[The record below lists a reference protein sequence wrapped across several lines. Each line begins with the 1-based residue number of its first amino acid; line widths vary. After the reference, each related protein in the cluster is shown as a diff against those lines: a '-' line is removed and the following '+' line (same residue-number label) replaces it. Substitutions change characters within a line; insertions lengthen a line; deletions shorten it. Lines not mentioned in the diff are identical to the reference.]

1 MEDEC
6 KMDKLKKILP
16 FIVPPLAVILIMGFA
31 FYRHDLYPFGDG
43 TVSWCDMSQQ
53 VIPLLTDFKD
63 ILSGKDGIFLNF
75 HNAGGMNLWGVFF
88 FFIASP
94 YTLLVLLADK
104 ADVIYLVNIMTVLK
118 LMTAAVT
125 AQIYFRTCQKKLSPY
140 ISSVLSIIY
149 AFCGYGMFYYQNN
162 IWLDMMYLFPLLMV
176 AFKELFEKKRIIP
189 YTVMLTLMMIV
200 NYYISYMIVIF
211 ILLFMA
217 VCCWRYRKEE
227 KYKDVPCRFI
237 IGSLLG
243 ALLSAVVWIPCFLQF
258 LSSGRSKSVIMQIE
272 SADFFSNYQTTF
284 CLLLSTASV
293 AVIVLVFLLD
303 GKKRSKRL
311 NTDLIMLFL
320 MLIPI
325 IIEPANLMWHTGSY
339 MSFPCR
345 YAFITIFF
353 ALICAGYFL
362 SSENAIAKEKKNCDH
377 FIIFLILAALIYGFY
392 RFSEGFVENNRDGM
406 AKYTKSLWQDST
418 AFELWLEFFVVAAV
432 FYTIITL
439 LHKKGWISKKVFALF
454 LAMFVAAE
462 SYANVNVY
470 MITPDMNYPERSY
483 YHHNIMDLSDR
494 IEDNDGFYRV
504 KTSSKLFEVNLVGSM
519 GYNSLSHY
527 TSLTSRDYMYMMKQL
542 GYSSYW
548 MEVGSYGG
556 TELTDAL
563 LSVKYLIEKN
573 GGITNNADSVYSNSV
588 YEIVPTE
595 YYLPLGIVTDADL
608 SGSEELSTGTRSDVQ
623 KKLFEQL
630 FGGNGDELITDY
642 EYDSIYGIQDDSVM
656 SPSFTFNSSSDFSY
670 MDYEIKVTDK
680 QTLYFDCFDKLS
692 NNLAESINGSFMV
705 TVNGRS
711 IQTDYPSQSSNGL
724 LKLGEFEN
732 EEVNVRVTLNKNIT
746 NCRSYGVF
754 GLHHDVLQKALE
766 QVNTAGLTDN
776 DGKLS
781 GSVNAKA
788 GQKCVLQ
795 IPYQD
800 GLKIKVNGESVSYSK
815 VFGDL
820 VCFDL
825 QEGENSITV
834 TNVPK
839 GFYAGLALTILG
851 VALTVG
857 YFFIRKKLKFGELL
871 EMAGIVAVIG
881 AGVIVMILVYIAP
894 CILNIYS

>member
-16 FIVPPLAVILIMGFA
+16 FIVPPLAVMLIMGFA

-63 ILSGKDGIFLNF
+63 ILSGKDGMFLNF

-94 YTLLVLLADK
+94 YTLLVLLVDK

-140 ISSVLSIIY
+140 ISSVLSIVY

-200 NYYISYMIVIF
+200 NYYISYMIVVF

-258 LSSGRSKSVIMQIE
+258 LSSGRSKSVMQQIE

-353 ALICAGYFL
+353 ALMCAGYFL
-362 SSENAIAKEKKNCDH
+362 SSENAIAKEKKSCDH

-439 LHKKGWISKKVFALF
+439 LHKKGWIPKKIFALF

-556 TELTDAL
+556 TEFTDAL

-573 GGITNNADSVYSNSV
+573 GGITNNADSVYSNSI

-595 YYLPLGIVTDADL
+595 YYLPLGIVTNADL

-692 NNLAESINGSFMV
+692 NNLSESINGSFMV

>member
-140 ISSVLSIIY
+140 ISSVLSIVY

-377 FIIFLILAALIYGFY
+377 FIIFLMLAALIYGFY
-392 RFSEGFVENNRDGM
+392 RFSEGFVENSRDGM

>member
-16 FIVPPLAVILIMGFA
+16 FIVPPLAVMLIMGFA
-31 FYRHDLYPFGDG
+31 FYRNDLYPFGDG

-63 ILSGKDGIFLNF
+63 ILTGKDGIFLNF

-439 LHKKGWISKKVFALF
+439 LHKKGWISKKIFALF

-573 GGITNNADSVYSNSV
+573 GGITNNADSVYSNSI

-608 SGSEELSTGTRSDVQ
+608 SGSEELSAGTRSDVQ

-692 NNLAESINGSFMV
+692 NNLSESINGSFMV

-732 EEVNVRVTLNKNIT
+732 EEVNIRVTLNKNIT

-795 IPYQD
+795 IPYQE

>member
-16 FIVPPLAVILIMGFA
+16 FIVPPLAVMLIMGFA

-63 ILSGKDGIFLNF
+63 ILSGKDGMFLNF

-94 YTLLVLLADK
+94 YTLLVLLVDK

-140 ISSVLSIIY
+140 ISSVLSVVY

-200 NYYISYMIVIF
+200 NYYISYMIVVF

-406 AKYTKSLWQDST
+406 AKYTKSLWQDGT

-439 LHKKGWISKKVFALF
+439 LHKKGWISKKIFALF

-563 LSVKYLIEKN
+563 MSVKYLIEKN
-573 GGITNNADSVYSNSV
+573 DGITNNADSVYSNSI

-692 NNLAESINGSFMV
+692 NNLSESINGSFMV

-766 QVNTAGLTDN
+766 QMNTAGLTDN

-795 IPYQD
+795 IPYQE
-800 GLKIKVNGESVSYSK
+800 GLKIKVNGKSVSYNK

-825 QEGENSITV
+825 QEGENNITV

>member
-16 FIVPPLAVILIMGFA
+16 FIVPPLAVMLIMGFA

-63 ILSGKDGIFLNF
+63 ILSGKDGMFLNF

-94 YTLLVLLADK
+94 YTLLVLLVDK

-140 ISSVLSIIY
+140 ISSVLSVVY

-200 NYYISYMIVIF
+200 NYYISYMIVVF

-227 KYKDVPCRFI
+227 KYKDIPCRFI

-406 AKYTKSLWQDST
+406 AKYTKSLWQDGT

-439 LHKKGWISKKVFALF
+439 LHKKGWISKKIFALF

-563 LSVKYLIEKN
+563 MSVKYLIEKN
-573 GGITNNADSVYSNSV
+573 DGITNNADSVYSNGI

-595 YYLPLGIVTDADL
+595 YYLPLGIVTDTDL

-692 NNLAESINGSFMV
+692 NNLSESINGSFMV

-711 IQTDYPSQSSNGL
+711 IQNDYPSQSSNGL

-766 QVNTAGLTDN
+766 QMNTAGLTDN

-795 IPYQD
+795 IPYQE
-800 GLKIKVNGESVSYSK
+800 GLKIKVNGKSVSYSK

-825 QEGENSITV
+825 QEGENNITV

>member
-16 FIVPPLAVILIMGFA
+16 FIVPPLAVMLIMGFA
-31 FYRHDLYPFGDG
+31 FYRNDLYPFGDG

-140 ISSVLSIIY
+140 ISSVLSIVY

-454 LAMFVAAE
+454 LAMFVVAE

-573 GGITNNADSVYSNSV
+573 DGITNNADSVYSNSI

-630 FGGNGDELITDY
+630 FGGNGDELITEY

-692 NNLAESINGSFMV
+692 NNLSESINGSFMV

-795 IPYQD
+795 IPYQE

>member
-16 FIVPPLAVILIMGFA
+16 FIVPPLAVMLIMGFA

-63 ILSGKDGIFLNF
+63 ILSGKDGMFLNF

-94 YTLLVLLADK
+94 YTLLVLLVDK

-140 ISSVLSIIY
+140 ISSVLSIVY

-176 AFKELFEKKRIIP
+176 AFKELFDKKRIIP

-200 NYYISYMIVIF
+200 NYYISYMIVVF

-258 LSSGRSKSVIMQIE
+258 LSSGRSKSVMQQIE

-470 MITPDMNYPERSY
+470 MITPDMNYPGRSY

-573 GGITNNADSVYSNSV
+573 DGITNNADSVYSNSI

-692 NNLAESINGSFMV
+692 NNLSESINGSFMV

-795 IPYQD
+795 IPYQE

>member
-16 FIVPPLAVILIMGFA
+16 FIVPPLAVMLIMGFA
-31 FYRHDLYPFGDG
+31 FYRNDLYPFGDG

-140 ISSVLSIIY
+140 ISSVLSIVY

-439 LHKKGWISKKVFALF
+439 LHKKGWISKKIFALF

-573 GGITNNADSVYSNSV
+573 DGITNNADSVYSNSI
-588 YEIVPTE
+588 YDIVPTE

-608 SGSEELSTGTRSDVQ
+608 SGSEELSAGTRSDVQ

-732 EEVNVRVTLNKNIT
+732 EEVNIRVTLNKNIT

-781 GSVNAKA
+781 GSVNAKS

-795 IPYQD
+795 IPYQE

-881 AGVIVMILVYIAP
+881 SGVIVMILVYIAP

>member
-16 FIVPPLAVILIMGFA
+16 FIVPPLVVMLIMGFA
-31 FYRHDLYPFGDG
+31 FYRNDLYPFGDG

-125 AQIYFRTCQKKLSPY
+125 AQIYFRTCQKKLSTY
-140 ISSVLSIIY
+140 ISSVLSIVY

-439 LHKKGWISKKVFALF
+439 LHKKGWISKKIFALF

-573 GGITNNADSVYSNSV
+573 DGITNNADSVYSNSI
-588 YEIVPTE
+588 YDIVPTE

-692 NNLAESINGSFMV
+692 NNLSESINGSFMV

-795 IPYQD
+795 IPYQE

>member
-16 FIVPPLAVILIMGFA
+16 FIVPPLAVMLIMGFA
-31 FYRHDLYPFGDG
+31 FYRNDLYPFGDG

-63 ILSGKDGIFLNF
+63 ILTGKDGIFLNF

-140 ISSVLSIIY
+140 ISSVLSIVY

-439 LHKKGWISKKVFALF
+439 LHKKGWISKKIFALF

-573 GGITNNADSVYSNSV
+573 GGITNNADSVYSNSI

-692 NNLAESINGSFMV
+692 NNLSESINGSFMV

-795 IPYQD
+795 IPYQE

>member
-16 FIVPPLAVILIMGFA
+16 FIVPPLAVMLIMGFA

-63 ILSGKDGIFLNF
+63 ILSGKDGMFLNF

-94 YTLLVLLADK
+94 YTLLVLLVDK

-140 ISSVLSIIY
+140 ISSVLSIVY

-176 AFKELFEKKRIIP
+176 AFKELFDKKRIIP

-200 NYYISYMIVIF
+200 NYYISYMIVVF

-258 LSSGRSKSVIMQIE
+258 LSSGRSKSVMQQIE

-284 CLLLSTASV
+284 CLLFSTASV

-406 AKYTKSLWQDST
+406 AKYTKSLWQDGT

-573 GGITNNADSVYSNSV
+573 DGITTNADSVYSNSI

-692 NNLAESINGSFMV
+692 NNLSESINGSFMV

-795 IPYQD
+795 IPYQE

-825 QEGENSITV
+825 QEGKNSITV

>member
-16 FIVPPLAVILIMGFA
+16 FIVPPLAVMLIMGFA

-140 ISSVLSIIY
+140 ISSVLSIVY

-377 FIIFLILAALIYGFY
+377 FVIFLILAALIYGFY

-454 LAMFVAAE
+454 LAMFVVAE

-494 IEDNDGFYRV
+494 IKDNDGFYRV

-573 GGITNNADSVYSNSV
+573 DGITNNADSVYSNSI

-732 EEVNVRVTLNKNIT
+732 EKVNVRVTLNKNIT

-795 IPYQD
+795 IPYQE

>member
-16 FIVPPLAVILIMGFA
+16 FIVPPLAVMLIMGFA

-63 ILSGKDGIFLNF
+63 ILSGKDGMFLNF

-94 YTLLVLLADK
+94 YTLLVLLVDK

-140 ISSVLSIIY
+140 ISSVLSVVY

-200 NYYISYMIVIF
+200 NYYISYMIVVF

-353 ALICAGYFL
+353 ALMCAGYFL

-406 AKYTKSLWQDST
+406 AKYTKSLWQDGT

-439 LHKKGWISKKVFALF
+439 LHKKGWISKKIFALF

-563 LSVKYLIEKN
+563 MSVKYLIEKN
-573 GGITNNADSVYSNSV
+573 DGITNNADSVYSNSI

-595 YYLPLGIVTDADL
+595 YYLPLGIVTDTDL

-692 NNLAESINGSFMV
+692 NNLSESINGSFMV

-766 QVNTAGLTDN
+766 QMNTAGLTDN

-795 IPYQD
+795 IPYQE
-800 GLKIKVNGESVSYSK
+800 GLKIKVNGKSVSYSK

>member
-16 FIVPPLAVILIMGFA
+16 FIVPPLAVMLIMGFA

-63 ILSGKDGIFLNF
+63 ILSGKDGMFLNF

-94 YTLLVLLADK
+94 YTLLVLLVDK

-118 LMTAAVT
+118 LMTAAAT

-140 ISSVLSIIY
+140 ISSVLSVVY

-200 NYYISYMIVIF
+200 NYYISYMIVVF

-406 AKYTKSLWQDST
+406 AKYTKSLWQDGT

-439 LHKKGWISKKVFALF
+439 LHKKGWISKKIFALF
-454 LAMFVAAE
+454 LAMFVSAE

-563 LSVKYLIEKN
+563 MSVKYLIEKN
-573 GGITNNADSVYSNSV
+573 DGITNNADSVYSNSI

-692 NNLAESINGSFMV
+692 NNLSESINGSFMV

-766 QVNTAGLTDN
+766 QMNTAGLTDN

-795 IPYQD
+795 IPYQE
-800 GLKIKVNGESVSYSK
+800 GLKIKVNGKSVSYNK

-825 QEGENSITV
+825 QEGENNITV

>member
-1 MEDEC
+1 
-6 KMDKLKKILP
+6 
-16 FIVPPLAVILIMGFA
+16 
-31 FYRHDLYPFGDG
+31 
-43 TVSWCDMSQQ
+43 MSQQ

-63 ILSGKDGIFLNF
+63 ILTGKDGIFLNF

-140 ISSVLSIIY
+140 ISSVLSIVY

-439 LHKKGWISKKVFALF
+439 LHKKGWISKKIFALF

-573 GGITNNADSVYSNSV
+573 DGITNNADSVYSNSI

-608 SGSEELSTGTRSDVQ
+608 SGSEKLSTGTRSDVQ

-692 NNLAESINGSFMV
+692 NNLSENINGSFMV

-795 IPYQD
+795 IPYQE

-881 AGVIVMILVYIAP
+881 SGVIVMILVYIAP

>member
-16 FIVPPLAVILIMGFA
+16 FIVPPLAVMLIMGFA

-63 ILSGKDGIFLNF
+63 ILSGKDGMFLNF

-94 YTLLVLLADK
+94 YTLLVLLVDK

-140 ISSVLSIIY
+140 ISSVLSVVY

-200 NYYISYMIVIF
+200 NYYISYMIVVF

-293 AVIVLVFLLD
+293 AVIVLVFLFD

-406 AKYTKSLWQDST
+406 AKYTKSLWQDAT

-439 LHKKGWISKKVFALF
+439 LHKKGWISKKIFALF

-563 LSVKYLIEKN
+563 MSVKYLIEKN
-573 GGITNNADSVYSNSV
+573 DGITNNADSVYSNSI

-608 SGSEELSTGTRSDVQ
+608 CGSEELSTGTRSDVQ

-642 EYDSIYGIQDDSVM
+642 EYDSIYGIQDDSMM

-692 NNLAESINGSFMV
+692 NNLSESINGSFMV

-766 QVNTAGLTDN
+766 QMNTAGLTDN

-795 IPYQD
+795 IPYQE
-800 GLKIKVNGESVSYSK
+800 GLKIKVNGKSVSYNK

-825 QEGENSITV
+825 QEGENNITV

>member
-16 FIVPPLAVILIMGFA
+16 FIVPPLAVMLIMGFA
-31 FYRHDLYPFGDG
+31 FYRNDLYPFGDG

-140 ISSVLSIIY
+140 ISSVLSIVY

-217 VCCWRYRKEE
+217 VCCWCYRKEE

-439 LHKKGWISKKVFALF
+439 LHKKGWISKKIFALF

-573 GGITNNADSVYSNSV
+573 DGITNNADSVYSNSI
-588 YEIVPTE
+588 YDIVPTE

-692 NNLAESINGSFMV
+692 NNLSESINGSFMV

-781 GSVNAKA
+781 GSVNAKS

-795 IPYQD
+795 IPYQE

>member
-16 FIVPPLAVILIMGFA
+16 FIVPPLAVMLIMGFA
-31 FYRHDLYPFGDG
+31 FYRNDLYPFGDG

-63 ILSGKDGIFLNF
+63 ILTGKDGIFLNF

-573 GGITNNADSVYSNSV
+573 GGITNNADSVYSNSI

-608 SGSEELSTGTRSDVQ
+608 SGSEELSAGTRSDVQ

-692 NNLAESINGSFMV
+692 NNLSESINGSFMV

-732 EEVNVRVTLNKNIT
+732 EEVNIRVTLNKNIT

-795 IPYQD
+795 IPYQE

>member
-16 FIVPPLAVILIMGFA
+16 FIVPPLAVMLIMGFA

-63 ILSGKDGIFLNF
+63 ILSGKDGMFLNF

-94 YTLLVLLADK
+94 YTLLVLLVDK

-140 ISSVLSIIY
+140 ISSVLSVVY

-200 NYYISYMIVIF
+200 NYYISYMIVVF
-211 ILLFMA
+211 ILLFLA

-406 AKYTKSLWQDST
+406 AKYTKSLWQDGT

-439 LHKKGWISKKVFALF
+439 LHKKGWISKKIFALF

-470 MITPDMNYPERSY
+470 MTTPDMNYPERSY

-563 LSVKYLIEKN
+563 MSVKYLIEKN
-573 GGITNNADSVYSNSV
+573 DGITNNADSVYSNSI

-692 NNLAESINGSFMV
+692 NNLSENINGSFMV

-711 IQTDYPSQSSNGL
+711 IQTDYPSQLSNGL

-766 QVNTAGLTDN
+766 QMNTAGLTDN

-795 IPYQD
+795 IPYQE
-800 GLKIKVNGESVSYSK
+800 GLKIKVNGKSVSYNK

-825 QEGENSITV
+825 QEGENNITV

>member
-16 FIVPPLAVILIMGFA
+16 FIVPPLAVMLIMWFA
-31 FYRHDLYPFGDG
+31 FYRNDLYPFGDG

-104 ADVIYLVNIMTVLK
+104 ADAIYLVNIMTVLK

-140 ISSVLSIIY
+140 ISSVLSIVY

-377 FIIFLILAALIYGFY
+377 FVIFLILAALIYGFY

-454 LAMFVAAE
+454 LAMFVVAE

-573 GGITNNADSVYSNSV
+573 DGITNNADSVYSNSI

-692 NNLAESINGSFMV
+692 NNLSESINGSFMV

-795 IPYQD
+795 IPYQE

>member
-16 FIVPPLAVILIMGFA
+16 FIVPPLAVMLIMGFA

-63 ILSGKDGIFLNF
+63 ILSGKDGMFLNF

-94 YTLLVLLADK
+94 YTLLVLLVDK

-140 ISSVLSIIY
+140 ISSVLSIVY

-200 NYYISYMIVIF
+200 NYYISYMIVVF

-573 GGITNNADSVYSNSV
+573 DGITTNADSVYSNSI

-692 NNLAESINGSFMV
+692 NNLSESINGSFMV

-795 IPYQD
+795 IPYQE

-825 QEGENSITV
+825 QEGKNSITV

>member
-1 MEDEC
+1 M
-6 KMDKLKKILP
+6 
-16 FIVPPLAVILIMGFA
+16 
-31 FYRHDLYPFGDG
+31 
-43 TVSWCDMSQQ
+43 
-53 VIPLLTDFKD
+53 
-63 ILSGKDGIFLNF
+63 
-75 HNAGGMNLWGVFF
+75 
-88 FFIASP
+88 
-94 YTLLVLLADK
+94 
-104 ADVIYLVNIMTVLK
+104 
-118 LMTAAVT
+118 
-125 AQIYFRTCQKKLSPY
+125 
-140 ISSVLSIIY
+140 
-149 AFCGYGMFYYQNN
+149 
-162 IWLDMMYLFPLLMV
+162 
-176 AFKELFEKKRIIP
+176 
-189 YTVMLTLMMIV
+189 
-200 NYYISYMIVIF
+200 
-211 ILLFMA
+211 
-217 VCCWRYRKEE
+217 
-227 KYKDVPCRFI
+227 
-237 IGSLLG
+237 
-243 ALLSAVVWIPCFLQF
+243 
-258 LSSGRSKSVIMQIE
+258 
-272 SADFFSNYQTTF
+272 
-284 CLLLSTASV
+284 
-293 AVIVLVFLLD
+293 
-303 GKKRSKRL
+303 
-311 NTDLIMLFL
+311 
-320 MLIPI
+320 
-325 IIEPANLMWHTGSY
+325 
-339 MSFPCR
+339 
-345 YAFITIFF
+345 
-353 ALICAGYFL
+353 
-362 SSENAIAKEKKNCDH
+362 
-377 FIIFLILAALIYGFY
+377 
-392 RFSEGFVENNRDGM
+392 
-406 AKYTKSLWQDST
+406 
-418 AFELWLEFFVVAAV
+418 FVV
-432 FYTIITL
+432 
-439 LHKKGWISKKVFALF
+439 
-454 LAMFVAAE
+454 AE

-494 IEDNDGFYRV
+494 IKDNDGFYRV

-573 GGITNNADSVYSNSV
+573 DGITNNADSVYSNSI

-692 NNLAESINGSFMV
+692 NNLSESINGSFMV

-795 IPYQD
+795 IPYQE

-857 YFFIRKKLKFGELL
+857 YLFIRKKLKFGELL

>member
-16 FIVPPLAVILIMGFA
+16 FIVPPLAVMLIMGFT
-31 FYRHDLYPFGDG
+31 FYRNDLYPFGDG

-140 ISSVLSIIY
+140 ISSVLSIVY

-439 LHKKGWISKKVFALF
+439 LHKKGWISKKIFALF

-573 GGITNNADSVYSNSV
+573 GGITNNADSVYSNSI

-608 SGSEELSTGTRSDVQ
+608 SGSEELSAGTRSDVQ

-692 NNLAESINGSFMV
+692 NNLSESINGSFMV

-795 IPYQD
+795 IPYQE

>member
-16 FIVPPLAVILIMGFA
+16 FIVPPLAVMLIMGFA

-63 ILSGKDGIFLNF
+63 ILSGKDGMFLNF

-94 YTLLVLLADK
+94 YTLLVLLVDK

-140 ISSVLSIIY
+140 ISSVLSVVY

-200 NYYISYMIVIF
+200 NYYISYMIVVF

-392 RFSEGFVENNRDGM
+392 RFSEGFMENNRDGM
-406 AKYTKSLWQDST
+406 AKYTKSLWQDGT

-439 LHKKGWISKKVFALF
+439 LHKKGWISKKIFALF

-563 LSVKYLIEKN
+563 MSVKYLIEKN
-573 GGITNNADSVYSNSV
+573 DGITNNADSVYSNSI

-642 EYDSIYGIQDDSVM
+642 EYDSIYGIQDDSMM

-692 NNLAESINGSFMV
+692 NNLSESINGSFMV

-766 QVNTAGLTDN
+766 QMNTAGLTDN

-781 GSVNAKA
+781 GSGNAKA

-795 IPYQD
+795 IPYQE
-800 GLKIKVNGESVSYSK
+800 GLKIKVNGKSVSYNK

-825 QEGENSITV
+825 QEGENNITV

>member
-1 MEDEC
+1 MFFKEKYKNYVMYGGLN
-6 KMDKLKKILP
+6 KMDKLKKALP
-16 FIVPPLAVILIMGFA
+16 FIFPPLAVLLIMGFA
-31 FYRHDLYPFGDG
+31 FYRHGLYPFGDG

-63 ILSGKDGIFLNF
+63 IFTGKDGMFLNF
-75 HNAGGMNLWGVFF
+75 HNAGGMDLWGVFF

-94 YTLLVLLADK
+94 YTLLVLFVDK
-104 ADVIYLVNIMTVLK
+104 ADIIYLVNILTVLK
-118 LMTAAVT
+118 MMTAAVT
-125 AQIYFRTCQKKLSPY
+125 AQIYFRSCQKKLDHY
-140 ISSVLSIIY
+140 IGAVLSVIY

-176 AFKELFEKKRIIP
+176 AFRELFEKKRIIP

-200 NYYISYMIVIF
+200 NYYISYMIVVF

-217 VCCWRYRKEE
+217 LCCWRYRKEE
-227 KYKDVPCRFI
+227 KYRDVPCRFI

-258 LSSGRSKSVIMQIE
+258 LSSGRSKSVIQQIE
-272 SADFFSNYQTTF
+272 TASFITNYYTTF

-293 AVIVLVFLLD
+293 IVIVAVFLLD

-320 MLIPI
+320 MLVPI

-362 SSENAIAKEKKNCDH
+362 SSENAVAKGKKNCDH
-377 FIIFLILAALIYGFY
+377 FVIFLILAALIYGFY
-392 RFSEGFVENNRDGM
+392 R
-406 AKYTKSLWQDST
+406 
-418 AFELWLEFFVVAAV
+418 
-432 FYTIITL
+432 
-439 LHKKGWISKKVFALF
+439 
-454 LAMFVAAE
+454 
-462 SYANVNVY
+462 
-470 MITPDMNYPERSY
+470 
-483 YHHNIMDLSDR
+483 
-494 IEDNDGFYRV
+494 V
-504 KTSSKLFEVNLVGSM
+504 KTASKLFEVNLVGSM

-563 LSVKYLIEKN
+563 LSVKYLIEKST
-573 GGITNNADSVYSNSV
+573 GSADAVYSNDT

-608 SGSEELSTGTRSDVQ
+608 SGSEELSTGTRSNVQ

-630 FGGNGDELITDY
+630 FGGNGNELITDY
-642 EYDSIYGIQDDSVM
+642 EYSTIYGVQDDSN
-656 SPSFTFNSSSDFSY
+656 FNPNYTLTTTSDVAY
-670 MDYEIKVTDK
+670 MDYSIDVTDK

-692 NNLAESINGSFMV
+692 NSLSEDINGSFMV
-705 TVNGRS
+705 TVNG
-711 IQTDYPSQSSNGL
+711 QVKQMDYPSQSSNGL

-732 EEVNVRVTLNKNIT
+732 EHVNVRVTLKKDIIS
-746 NCRSYGVF
+746 CRSYGVF
-754 GLHHDVLQKALE
+754 GLHHNVLEKALE
-766 QVNTAGLTDN
+766 QAQTAGLTDS

-795 IPYQD
+795 IPYQE
-800 GLKIKVNGESVSYSK
+800 GLKIKVNGKAVSYDK

-820 VCFDL
+820 VSFDL
-825 QEGENSITV
+825 QEGENTITV
-834 TNVPK
+834 TSVPK
-839 GFYAGLALTILG
+839 GFYAGLALTIAG
-851 VALTVG
+851 IALTAG
-857 YFFIRKKLKFGELL
+857 YFFIRKKLKFGETMEAAAL
-871 EMAGIVAVIG
+871 VAVIG
-881 AGVIVMILVYIAP
+881 AGAIVIIVVYVAP

>member
-16 FIVPPLAVILIMGFA
+16 FIVPPLAVMLIMGFA
-31 FYRHDLYPFGDG
+31 FYRNDLYPFGDG

-63 ILSGKDGIFLNF
+63 ILSGKDGMFLNF

-94 YTLLVLLADK
+94 YSLLVLLVDK

-140 ISSVLSIIY
+140 ISSVLSVVY

-325 IIEPANLMWHTGSY
+325 VIEPANLMWHTGSY

-439 LHKKGWISKKVFALF
+439 LHKKGWISKKIFALF

-573 GGITNNADSVYSNSV
+573 GGITNNADSVYSNSI

-692 NNLAESINGSFMV
+692 NNLSESINGSFMV

-795 IPYQD
+795 IPYQE

>member
-16 FIVPPLAVILIMGFA
+16 FIVPPLAVMLIMGFA

-63 ILSGKDGIFLNF
+63 ILSGKDGMFLNF

-94 YTLLVLLADK
+94 YTLLVLLVDK

-140 ISSVLSIIY
+140 ISSVLSVVY

-200 NYYISYMIVIF
+200 NYYISYMIVVF

-392 RFSEGFVENNRDGM
+392 RFSEGFMENNRDGM
-406 AKYTKSLWQDST
+406 AKYTKSLWQDGT

-439 LHKKGWISKKVFALF
+439 LHKKGWISKKIFALF

-563 LSVKYLIEKN
+563 MSVKYLIEKN
-573 GGITNNADSVYSNSV
+573 DGITNNADSVYSNSI

-642 EYDSIYGIQDDSVM
+642 EYDSIYGIQDDSMM

-692 NNLAESINGSFMV
+692 NNLSESINGSFMV

-766 QVNTAGLTDN
+766 QMNTAGLTDN

-795 IPYQD
+795 IPYQE
-800 GLKIKVNGESVSYSK
+800 GLKIKVNGKSVSYSK

-825 QEGENSITV
+825 QEGENNITV

-851 VALTVG
+851 VTLTVG

>member
-1 MEDEC
+1 
-6 KMDKLKKILP
+6 MDKLKKILP

>member
-16 FIVPPLAVILIMGFA
+16 FIVPPLAVMLIMGFA
-31 FYRHDLYPFGDG
+31 FYRNDLYPFGDG

-63 ILSGKDGIFLNF
+63 ILTGKDGIFLNF

-140 ISSVLSIIY
+140 ISSVLSIVY

-325 IIEPANLMWHTGSY
+325 VIEPANLMWHTGSY

-439 LHKKGWISKKVFALF
+439 LHKKGWISKKIFALF

-494 IEDNDGFYRV
+494 IEDNDDFYRV

-573 GGITNNADSVYSNSV
+573 GGITNNADSVYSNSI

-692 NNLAESINGSFMV
+692 NNLSESINGSFMV

-732 EEVNVRVTLNKNIT
+732 EEVNIRVTLNKNIT

-795 IPYQD
+795 IPYQE

>member
-16 FIVPPLAVILIMGFA
+16 FIVPPLVVMLIMGFA
-31 FYRHDLYPFGDG
+31 FYRNDLYPFGDG

-140 ISSVLSIIY
+140 ISSVLSVVY

-200 NYYISYMIVIF
+200 NYYISYMIVVF

-439 LHKKGWISKKVFALF
+439 LHKKGWISKKIFALF

-573 GGITNNADSVYSNSV
+573 DGITNNADSVYSNSI

-608 SGSEELSTGTRSDVQ
+608 SGSEELSAGTRSDVQ

-642 EYDSIYGIQDDSVM
+642 EYDSIYGVQDDSVM

-692 NNLAESINGSFMV
+692 NNLSESINGSFMV

-795 IPYQD
+795 IPYQE

>member
-16 FIVPPLAVILIMGFA
+16 FIVPPLAVMLIMGFA

-63 ILSGKDGIFLNF
+63 ILSGKDGMFLNF

-94 YTLLVLLADK
+94 YTLLVLLVDK

-140 ISSVLSIIY
+140 ISSVLSVVY

-200 NYYISYMIVIF
+200 NYYISYMIVVF

-258 LSSGRSKSVIMQIE
+258 LSSGRSKSVMMQIE

-406 AKYTKSLWQDST
+406 AKYTKSLWQDAT

-439 LHKKGWISKKVFALF
+439 LHKKGWISKKIFALF

-563 LSVKYLIEKN
+563 MSVKYLIEKN
-573 GGITNNADSVYSNSV
+573 DGITNNADSVYSNSI

-642 EYDSIYGIQDDSVM
+642 EYDSIYGIQDDSMM

-692 NNLAESINGSFMV
+692 NNLSESINGSFMV

-754 GLHHDVLQKALE
+754 GLHHNVLQKALE
-766 QVNTAGLTDN
+766 QMNTAGLTDN

-795 IPYQD
+795 IPYQE
-800 GLKIKVNGESVSYSK
+800 GLNIKVNGKSVSYNK

-825 QEGENSITV
+825 QEGENNITV

>member
-16 FIVPPLAVILIMGFA
+16 FIVPPLAVMLIMGFA
-31 FYRHDLYPFGDG
+31 FYRNDLYPFGDG

-140 ISSVLSIIY
+140 ISSVLSIVY

-454 LAMFVAAE
+454 LAMFVVAE

-573 GGITNNADSVYSNSV
+573 DGITNNADSVYSNSI

-692 NNLAESINGSFMV
+692 NNLSESINGSFMV

-795 IPYQD
+795 IPYQE

>member
-16 FIVPPLAVILIMGFA
+16 FIVPPLAVMLIMGFA

-63 ILSGKDGIFLNF
+63 ILSGKDGMFLNF

-94 YTLLVLLADK
+94 YTLLVLLVDK

-140 ISSVLSIIY
+140 ISSVLSIVY

-200 NYYISYMIVIF
+200 NYYISYMIVVF

-573 GGITNNADSVYSNSV
+573 DGITNNADSVYSNSI

-692 NNLAESINGSFMV
+692 NNLSESINGSFMV

-795 IPYQD
+795 IPYQE

>member
-16 FIVPPLAVILIMGFA
+16 FIVPPLVVMLIMGFA
-31 FYRHDLYPFGDG
+31 FYRNDLYPFGDG

-63 ILSGKDGIFLNF
+63 ILTGKDGIFLNF

-140 ISSVLSIIY
+140 ISSVLSIVY

-439 LHKKGWISKKVFALF
+439 LHKKGWISKKIFALF

-573 GGITNNADSVYSNSV
+573 DGITNNADSVYSNSI

-608 SGSEELSTGTRSDVQ
+608 SGSEKLSTGTRSDVQ

-692 NNLAESINGSFMV
+692 NNLSENINGSFMV

-795 IPYQD
+795 IPYQE

-881 AGVIVMILVYIAP
+881 SGVIVMILVYIAP